1 MERTTPNRQG
11 LSDYQRGW
19 HDGAQAIVRL
29 TCANMRAAR
38 QGARRTITLDRFDSL
53 VERHLER
60 VGLPPDPQ
68 GLSDNEMRRIVAE
81 HHQPGQDT

>member
-11 LSDYQRGW
+11 LSPYTRGW

-29 TCANMRAAR
+29 ACENMKRQRPGANLS
-38 QGARRTITLDRFDSL
+38 ITLERFDAV

-60 VGLPPDPQ
+60 VGLPDDPQ
-68 GLSDNEMRRIVAE
+68 GLSDDEMRRIVAE